1 MQRLYIWIIIAAVVF
16 AASYSKTIKNFFA
29 PEEAAV
35 ETAQPAPSSKQE
47 DSYEQR
53 GAELYAM
60 AASFQNLQ
68 GKAELL
74 KIAKEKREWFKQE
87 DYARLD
93 TLLEATQKELAKAEV
108 EFQKAKDEYTRLTV
122 QKMLEDSTAPDQQK
136 QD

>member
-1 MQRLYIWIIIAAVVF
+1 MQRLYLWIIIAAVVF
-16 AASYSKTIKNFFA
+16 AASYSKTIKNFFS

-35 ETAQPAPSSKQE
+35 ETAQPAPPSKQE
-47 DSYEQR
+47 DSYEKR

-93 TLLEATQKELAKAEV
+93 ALLEATQKDLAKAEV

-122 QKMLEDSTAPDQQK
+122 QKMLEESAASDQQK
-136 QD
+136 